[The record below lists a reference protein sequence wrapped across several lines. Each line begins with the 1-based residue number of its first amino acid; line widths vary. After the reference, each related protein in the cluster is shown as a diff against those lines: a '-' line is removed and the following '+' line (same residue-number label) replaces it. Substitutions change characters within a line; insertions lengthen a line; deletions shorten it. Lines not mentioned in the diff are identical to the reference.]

1 MQRRDILV
9 LGAGLISPPL
19 VRYLLARTPHRVVVA
34 AKQFGRVREVLEQYP
49 RGRLVELD
57 AGDAGAVAS
66 LVREADAVVSLLP
79 APMTPQVAELA
90 IERRIPLINTSY
102 ATDELRALDAR
113 ARNAGVLVLA
123 ECGLDPGIDHMSA
136 IREIRRV
143 HALGGRAL
151 SLISAAGGFPAAG
164 SADNPW
170 GYKFS
175 WSPRAAFVAAR
186 SSARYRRRG
195 ETVELSPA
203 ELFSHTWSWE
213 VPGHG
218 VFEMYANRDSLRYE
232 EAYDLAGIPGIFRG
246 TLRRPG
252 WCETLR
258 ALVALGLLDLEEID
272 LAPGATFADLTARRL
287 PPGAGSL
294 VERVA
299 AQLGA
304 ASDSPLLARLE
315 WAGLLSDRPLG
326 HSRRAPLDLLV
337 ERVGGLMSYR
347 PGERD
352 MVVLEHRLQASFP
365 DRHTE
370 ELTLRLVARGEPWG
384 DSAMARSASLPAAI
398 ATRLALAKR
407 IEAVGVQIPLLPEIY
422 LPVLNELEELGLHF
436 DEQRRARFPDPLA
449 GA

>member
-1 MQRRDILV
+1 MQRRNILV

-34 AKQFGRVREVLEQYP
+34 AKEFGRVREVLEQYP

-57 AGDAGAVAS
+57 AGAPEAVAS
-66 LVREADAVVSLLP
+66 LVREADLVVSLLP
-79 APMTPQVAELA
+79 APLTPRVAELA
-90 IERRIPLINTSY
+90 IEKRIPLINTSY
-102 ATDELRALDAR
+102 ASDELRALDAS

-136 IREIRRV
+136 MREIRRV
-143 HALGGRAL
+143 HSLGGRAIG
-151 SLISAAGGFPAAG
+151 LISAAGGFPAAD

-175 WSPRAAFVAAR
+175 WSPRAAFMAAR
-186 SSARYRRRG
+186 SSARYRRGG
-195 ETVELSPA
+195 EVVELSPA

-218 VFEMYANRDSLRYE
+218 VFEMYANRDSLRYDE
-232 EAYDLAGIPGIFRG
+232 IYGLDGIPGIFRG

-252 WCETLR
+252 WCETL
-258 ALVALGLLDLEEID
+258 AAVVSLGLLEADEID
-272 LAPGATFADLTARRL
+272 LAPGTSFADLTARRL

-299 AQLGA
+299 AHLGTGP
-304 ASDSPLLARLE
+304 DSPLVARLE

-326 HSRRAPLDLLV
+326 ASRAAPLDLLV
-337 ERVGGLMSYR
+337 RRLGGLMSYR

-352 MVVLEHRLQASFP
+352 MVLLEHRLEAEFP

-370 ELTLRLVARGEPWG
+370 ELSLRLVTTGEPWG
-384 DSAMARSASLPAAI
+384 DSAMARTASLPAAV
-398 ATRLALAKR
+398 AARLVLSGR
-407 IEAVGVQIPLLPEIY
+407 IEARGVQIPVLPEIY

-436 DEQRRARFPDPLA
+436 EERRRSRFPDPL
-449 GA
+449 GG